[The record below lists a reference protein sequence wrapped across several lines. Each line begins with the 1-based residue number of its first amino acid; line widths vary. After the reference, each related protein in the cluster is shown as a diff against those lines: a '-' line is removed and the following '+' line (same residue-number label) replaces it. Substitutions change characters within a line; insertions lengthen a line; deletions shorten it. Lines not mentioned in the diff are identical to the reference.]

1 MLAFLIAIALVVA
14 LLVAGLVYQTLGV
27 AKDAR
32 QFPPPGRLIHAGSHR
47 LHAHFS
53 SGPSP
58 TVVLEAGI
66 GASSVSWTVVRQQ
79 LAGIARVC
87 AYDRAG
93 LGWSEPAPA
102 PRTLANILDD
112 LHAVISDPEIGRPF
126 VLVGHSF
133 GGMIA
138 LEYAC
143 KNRDVLAGLVLVDP
157 LTASEWR
164 PLTAAGNKM
173 LARGVRLSRRGALL
187 ARLGVVRFT
196 LALLTK
202 GSRRVPKI
210 FSRISSGNGAPLT
223 ERLVGEI
230 QKLPPEVWPH
240 IRAHWCQPKSF
251 HSMADHLENLPVN
264 AAECAADCDL
274 GDLPLIVLSA
284 ADSPASR
291 IAEHKR
297 IAGYSGCGRW
307 MMAEGSGHWIQLDRP
322 DLVVSAIREVIRV
335 SGVSTSA

>member
-1 MLAFLIAIALVVA
+1 MAAFLVVVA
-14 LLVAGLVYQTLGV
+14 LVAAVLVAGATYQAAGI

-32 QFPPPGRLIHAGSHR
+32 RFPPPGRLIQAGNHR
-47 LHAHFS
+47 LHAHCS
-53 SGPSP
+53 PGPAP

-66 GASSVSWTVVRQQ
+66 GASSVSWAVVRKK

-93 LGWSEPAPA
+93 LGWSDPAGV

-112 LHAVISDPEIGRPF
+112 LQAVAADPEVGRPF

-143 KNRDVLAGLVLVDP
+143 KSREALAGLVLVDP
-157 LTASEWR
+157 LTASEWH
-164 PLTAAGNKM
+164 PLTPAAARM
-173 LARGVRLSRRGALL
+173 LARGVRLSRRGAML

-202 GSRRVPKI
+202 GSRRVPRV
-210 FSRISSGNGAPLT
+210 FARISSGNGAPLT

-251 HSMADHLENLPVN
+251 HGMADYLANLPAN
-264 AAECAADCDL
+264 AASCTSECDL
-274 GDLPLIVLSA
+274 GDLPLVVLSA

-291 IAEHKR
+291 VAEHKR
-297 IAGYSGCGRW
+297 IARSSRRGRW
-307 MMAEGSGHWIQLDRP
+307 EMAQDSGHWIQLDRP
-322 DLVVSAIREVIRV
+322 DLVVAAIREVIGADIV
-335 SGVSTSA
+335 NTPA

>member
-1 MLAFLIAIALVVA
+1 MLFAVVVA
-14 LLVAGLVYQTLGV
+14 GALYQRLGM

-32 QFPPPGRLIHAGSHR
+32 QFPPPGRLIGSGDYR

-53 SGPSP
+53 AGPSP
-58 TVVLEAGI
+58 TVILEAGI
-66 GASSVSWTVVRQQ
+66 GASSVSWALVRQQ

-93 LGWSEPAPA
+93 LGWSDAPA
-102 PRTLANILDD
+102 TPRTLGNILED
-112 LHAVISDPEIGRPF
+112 LHAIASDPEIGRPL

-143 KNRDVLAGLVLVDP
+143 KYRDTLAGLVLVDP
-157 LTASEWR
+157 LAATEWH
-164 PLTAAGNKM
+164 PLTAANRKM

-202 GSRRVPKI
+202 GSRRIPKV
-210 FSRISSGNGAPLT
+210 FSRIWSGNGAPLT
-223 ERLVGEI
+223 ERLVGEV

-251 HSMADHLENLPVN
+251 QSMADHLENLPST
-264 AAECAADCDL
+264 AAACTAKWDL
-274 GDLPLIVLSA
+274 GDLPLVVLSA
-284 ADSPASR
+284 VARRKDGSRNINKSPPAL
-291 IAEHKR
+291 AAV
-297 IAGYSGCGRW
+297 AG
-307 MMAEGSGHWIQLDRP
+307 
-322 DLVVSAIREVIRV
+322 
-335 SGVSTSA
+335 

>member
-1 MLAFLIAIALVVA
+1 MLAFLIVVA
-14 LLVAGLVYQTLGV
+14 LVSAVLVAGAVYQASGM

-32 QFPPPGRLIHAGSHR
+32 QFPPPGRLIGAGSHR

-53 SGPSP
+53 TGPSP

-66 GASSVSWTVVRQQ
+66 GASSVSWAVVRQQ
-79 LAGIARVC
+79 LAGIACVC

-93 LGWSEPAPA
+93 LGWSDAA
-102 PRTLANILDD
+102 SSPRTLANILGD
-112 LHAVISDPEIGRPF
+112 LHSITSDPEIGRPF

-143 KNRDVLAGLVLVDP
+143 KHGDVLAGLVLVDP
-157 LTASEWR
+157 LTASEWH
-164 PLTAAGNKM
+164 PLTPASNKM

-202 GSRRVPKI
+202 GSRRIPKT

-251 HSMADHLENLPVN
+251 HSMADHLENLPAN
-264 AAECAADCDL
+264 AAGCASQYDL
-274 GDLPLIVLSA
+274 GDLQLIVLSA
-284 ADSPASR
+284 ADSPAAR
-291 IAEHKR
+291 VAEHQR
-297 IAGYSGCGRW
+297 IAGYSRCGRW
-307 MMAEGSGHWIQLDRP
+307 LMAEGSGHWIQLDRP
-322 DLVVSAIREVIRV
+322 DLVVSAIREVIGR
-335 SGVSTSA
+335 